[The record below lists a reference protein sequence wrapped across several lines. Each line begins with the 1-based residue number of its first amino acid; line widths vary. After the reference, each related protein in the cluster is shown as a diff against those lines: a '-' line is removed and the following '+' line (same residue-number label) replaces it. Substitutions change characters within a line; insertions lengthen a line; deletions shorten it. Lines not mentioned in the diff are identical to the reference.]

1 MSDSLRL
8 VMIMP
13 FILSRCLN
21 ITYLKQDFAITV
33 RNNCDLT
40 NLRQV
45 KATMINTWSLF
56 ARLCAKV
63 FANKFRKCDYQALD
77 QLIIKLIK
85 TLDKVI
91 KILIF
96 A

>member
-13 FILSRCLN
+13 FILSRCL
-21 ITYLKQDFAITV
+21 IPAHFKQDFV
-33 RNNCDLT
+33 DLVKDNDKCLLT

-45 KATMINTWSLF
+45 KSTIIETWSLF
-56 ARLCAKV
+56 AKLCMKI
-63 FANKFRKCDYQALD
+63 FANEFCDSDYQALD

-85 TLDKVI
+85 ILNKVI
-91 KILIF
+91 K
-96 A
+96 